1 MGKNILF
8 IANADNRLFQVY
20 SGAALRNNM
29 FIRALTE
36 IGHVDVICF
45 MEDDTVSN
53 IPDCDVVFSKRM
65 MASKV
70 FLEGTRSLVRM
81 TFCPSDPYSYY
92 RLDKQKA
99 AVVNDFV
106 KKGDYD
112 IIACRYVDTVAKC
125 GLLDY
130 KDKLVVDFDDNQANV
145 FKFEAI
151 ATSSLKV
158 KLSRLYASKK
168 IGKMLGSLSDSIL
181 CSFCSNPLELPSTRT
196 VFLHN
201 TTILKKTATD
211 LTEPLH
217 PRILFVGSLNYF
229 PNRQGIV
236 HFVESVFPII
246 RSLIPLAELRI
257 AGNGTPDFLE
267 CLNEKDG
274 VNAVGRVDDLVSEY
288 QDASVVIIPL
298 YYGSGT
304 CVKFV
309 EAMVMNRPVV
319 SSVVGARG
327 FSDVC
332 RDGIHYMLANNDEEF
347 AAKTVELLTSVS
359 KSVKMAQKGRELANT
374 FFSQDKFVG
383 IVKDSIQG
391 IDSQST

>member
-1 MGKNILF
+1 MSKNILF
-8 IANADNRLFQVY
+8 IANADNGLFKVY

-45 MEDDTVSN
+45 MKDDAVSN

-65 MASKV
+65 MTPKV
-70 FLEGTRSLVRM
+70 FLGGTRSLVRM
-81 TFCPSDPYSYY
+81 TFWPSDPYSYY
-92 RLDKQKA
+92 RLEKQKA
-99 AVVNDFV
+99 AIV
-106 KKGDYD
+106 KDYVEKGNYD

-130 KDKLVVDFDDNQANV
+130 KDKLVVDFDDNQATV
-145 FKFEAI
+145 RKFEAI
-151 ATSSLKV
+151 ETSSLRIKV
-158 KLSRLYASKK
+158 ARLYESMK
-168 IGKMLGSLSDSIL
+168 IGKMLGSLSNNIR
-181 CSFCSNPLELPSTRT
+181 CSFCSNPLELPSSRT

-201 TTILKKTATD
+201 TTILTHPAAD
-211 LTEPLH
+211 LTETLR
-217 PRILFVGSLNYF
+217 PRILFVGSLYYF

-236 HFVESVFPII
+236 HFVESVFPVI
-246 RSLIPLAELRI
+246 RSSIPLAELRI
-257 AGNGTPDFLE
+257 VGDGTPVFLE
-267 CLNEKDG
+267 RLNGKDG

-288 QDASVVIIPL
+288 QEATVVVIPL

-332 RDGIHYMLANNDEEF
+332 QDGVHYMLANNDEEF
-347 AAKTVELLTSVS
+347 AAKTVELLSSVS
-359 KSVKMAQKGRELANT
+359 KSREMAKNGREIAET
-374 FFSQDKFVG
+374 YYSQEKFVE
-383 IVKDSIQG
+383 IVKDAIIGQNR
-391 IDSQST
+391 